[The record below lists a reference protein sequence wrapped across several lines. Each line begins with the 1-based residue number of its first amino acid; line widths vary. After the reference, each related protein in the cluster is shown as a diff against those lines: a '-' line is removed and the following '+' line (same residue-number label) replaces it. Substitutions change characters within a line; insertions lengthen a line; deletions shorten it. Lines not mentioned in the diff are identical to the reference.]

1 MSNYCHECGIL
12 LKLVGI
18 ERPEAQFCSD
28 VHRKRFRKSQTAQK
42 TRNRAK
48 TPIAKQ
54 GLTEA
59 QNGGSTDTLTAHG
72 GTLETPVSAGSAFRE
87 ESF

>member
-18 ERPEAQFCSD
+18 KRSEARFCSD
-28 VHRKRFRKSQTAQK
+28 VHRMRFRRSQTTQKAPKRAQ
-42 TRNRAK
+42 

-59 QNGGSTDTLTAHG
+59 QNGGSTDTLTRAAE
-72 GTLETPVSAGSAFRE
+72 TLETPVSAISAQEVR
-87 ESF
+87 